1 MAVAASVDEDPT
13 DDVTGVTGVCG
24 RGLGVD
30 RLGSLNDITNGVG
43 VDVVNVLEGPDR
55 PGVDDPRVV
64 VGFND
69 DPSAVTTTEVVVV
82 GLWLPS
88 RLAFAATATVEP
100 KVPRGIPGTPN
111 VGNESFVALCT
122 LLLWLLVRTNCSSS
136 SSSNCSSSSDRAVFW
151 LRLHC
156 S

>member
-1 MAVAASVDEDPT
+1 M
-13 DDVTGVTGVCG
+13 
-24 RGLGVD
+24 D

-43 VDVVNVLEGPDR
+43 VDVVNVLEGRDR

-69 DPSAVTTTEVVVV
+69 DPSAVAITEVVVV
-82 GLWLPS
+82 WFSLPS
-88 RLAFAATATVEP
+88 LPTLAAPATVVEP

-111 VGNESFVALCT
+111 VGKESFVALCA
-122 LLLWLLVRTNCSSS
+122 LMLLWLLVRINCSSS
-136 SSSNCSSSSDRAVFW
+136 SSSSSCSSSSDTAVFW